1 MLGLTGVSQIFLYRG
16 VTDMR
21 KSFEGLS
28 GLVEAHFP
36 DRLLSGAL
44 FIFCNRRR
52 DRIKVLYWDGDG
64 FALWYKRLEKGRF
77 QLPGDGETAV
87 LERRHLLALLEGVT
101 PLKYERRF
109 RLAQ

>member
-1 MLGLTGVSQIFLYRG
+1 MLGLTGVSQIYLYRG

-21 KSFEGLS
+21 KSFDGLS

-36 DRLLSGAL
+36 ERLLSGAL

-52 DRIKVLYWDGDG
+52 DRIKVMYWDGDG

-77 QLPGDGETAV
+77 RLPRSAWRIAPSIV
-87 LERRHLLALLEGVT
+87 QSRW
-101 PLKYERRF
+101 PRF
-109 RLAQ
+109 SR